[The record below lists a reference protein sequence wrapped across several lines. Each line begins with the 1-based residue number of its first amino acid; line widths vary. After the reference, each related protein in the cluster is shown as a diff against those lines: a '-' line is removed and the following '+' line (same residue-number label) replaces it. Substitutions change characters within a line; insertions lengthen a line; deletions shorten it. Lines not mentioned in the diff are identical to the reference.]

1 MHEGSNNALEGELK
15 NRGVVLVV
23 CETTAYLL
31 TLSLGI
37 TGNLFVLLSV
47 YGNTQLR
54 AIPNYFIA
62 SLAISDLLLPLLCA
76 PQSITAVIFGRWS
89 FNQDVCQEQGYFVT
103 MLSCATLQILT
114 LTAINRFYHIVR
126 TRHYQRI
133 FTKKKTI
140 IMISLSFSFASLEPL
155 PHLLSGRRYHFHPAK
170 LHVFC
175 FQTTETSFANLLVY
189 VFVGVQTFTL
199 IICYFIVFKKIR
211 TYQQNLQINM
221 HPSSS
226 NDCITHRDIKTT
238 KILFITV
245 VGFLACWTLIAIIDL
260 VDTFRGD
267 VTFPR
272 QVYFLY
278 LILGTL
284 SGVINPLVYGVL
296 NKNFSSTRN
305 IKRYFT
311 SKKDNEELSV
321 CNCNSL

>member
-1 MHEGSNNALEGELK
+1 M
-15 NRGVVLVV
+15 LVV

-31 TLSLGI
+31 TVSLGI

-47 YGNTQLR
+47 YRNTQLR
-54 AIPNYFIA
+54 TIPNYFIA

-76 PQSITAVIFGRWS
+76 LQSITAIILGRWP
-89 FNQDVCQEQGYFVT
+89 FNQDVCQEQGYFVST
-103 MLSCATLQILT
+103 LSCSSLQILT
-114 LTAINRFYHIVR
+114 LTAINRFYRIVR

-133 FTKKKTI
+133 FTKQNTI
-140 IMISLSFSFASLEPL
+140 IMISLSFLFASLEPL
-155 PHLLSGRRYHFHPAK
+155 PYLLSGRRYQFHPAK
-170 LHVFC
+170 LFC
-175 FQTTETSFANLLVY
+175 FQTTEISFANLLVY
-189 VFVGVQTFTL
+189 VFVGVPTFTL

-211 TYQQNLQINM
+211 IHQRSLQINIQL
-221 HPSSS
+221 SSS

-245 VGFLACWTLIAIIDL
+245 LGFLACWTPIAIIDL

-296 NKNFSSTRN
+296 NKNFREEYKK
-305 IKRYFT
+305 IFYFKKRQRRI
-311 SKKDNEELSV
+311 ECMQLQ
-321 CNCNSL
+321 